1 MAGTVVTTVLLIRHG
16 ERSAL
21 TPTPPDPPLTAAG
34 KARALTLRHVLGAA
48 GIKDI
53 YRSHFLRAQ
62 QTAQPLAT
70 QLALTP
76 LVLDDAAS
84 IKADILAHHAGHTVL
99 MIGHSNTVPELIQ
112 QLGAGTLPVI
122 DESVFDNLFVV
133 KLLGSGTASLTHL
146 KYGKPS

>member
-1 MAGTVVTTVLLIRHG
+1 MASPIVTTVLLIRHG

-21 TPTPPDPPLTAAG
+21 TPTTPDPPLTAAG
-34 KARALTLRHVLGAA
+34 QARAQTLRHA
-48 GIKDI
+48 GIKAI

-84 IKADILAHHAGHTVL
+84 IKADILAHHVGHTVL

-112 QLGAGTLPVI
+112 QLGAGTMPVL

>member
-1 MAGTVVTTVLLIRHG
+1 MSSLSLLAASG
-16 ERSAL
+16 
-21 TPTPPDPPLTAAG
+21 AAG
-34 KARALTLRHVLGAA
+34 VLGAA
-48 GIKDI
+48 LGWFLNNRLGA
-53 YRSHFLRAQ
+53 RS
-62 QTAQPLAT
+62 
-70 QLALTP
+70 
-76 LVLDDAAS
+76 LVAAS